1 MTYNLQTNMLY
12 DFYMRMEISLR
23 ANNQLELKS
32 IQFDVYQT
40 CNTFFVV
47 NCVIMLWL
55 ELNEIFARV
64 KYN

>member
-12 DFYMRMEISLR
+12 DFYMRIEISLR

-40 CNTFFVV
+40 CNTFCHIIRIIPLLIV
-47 NCVIMLWL
+47 
-55 ELNEIFARV
+55 
-64 KYN
+64 